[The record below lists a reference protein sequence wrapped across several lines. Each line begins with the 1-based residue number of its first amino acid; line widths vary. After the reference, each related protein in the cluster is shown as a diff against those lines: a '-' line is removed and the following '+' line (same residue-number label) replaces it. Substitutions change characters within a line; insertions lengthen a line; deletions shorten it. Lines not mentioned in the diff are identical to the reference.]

1 MLLSARLSPV
11 AIHHLL
17 VQTSAIAIIASPRLQ
32 RTAKEALSVFTPAEA
47 SPVLYSQLAY
57 TSFLE
62 PTHTFP
68 EDTICGQ
75 DHYIGEAD
83 RNVLI
88 LHSSGTT
95 GLPKA
100 IYNSHRYLL
109 AYTAC
114 HEFSNDDEALG
125 LNVSTLPLYHVGAT
139 TLIIRTRS

>member
-17 VQTSAIAIIASPRLQ
+17 VQASANAVIASPRLQ
-32 RTAKEALSVFTPAEA
+32 RTAKEALSLFTSAEA
-47 SPVLYSQLAY
+47 SPVLYSQIAY

-62 PTHTFP
+62 SLHTSA

-125 LNVSTLPLYHVGAT
+125 WNVSTLPLYHVGIDA
-139 TLIIRTRS
+139 LITRTQS